1 MFSSSGASIALTF
14 NCYPSY
20 CLCSVFF
27 VLWTLFEPRVNIGCT
42 GKIDLSPMM
51 DFGSIV
57 YDRTK
62 EYIHQNFLMVVVHEV
77 INDE

>member
-1 MFSSSGASIALTF
+1 
-14 NCYPSY
+14 
-20 CLCSVFF
+20 
-27 VLWTLFEPRVNIGCT
+27 
-42 GKIDLSPMM
+42 MM

-77 INDE
+77 INDEWNQTVRLYEI